1 MIEVKNLTK
10 RFGRVTAINGLSFEV
25 GKGEIVGLLGPNGAG
40 KTTTLRILA
49 CYLPATGGDA
59 FVGGADVFTDSMAV
73 RSKVGYLP
81 ENVPLYMDM
90 RIREYLRFRGA
101 LKGLRKGRLRER
113 VDTVLEQCELT
124 EQRRVVIGRL
134 SKGFRQRV
142 GLADCL
148 LHEPECLILDEP
160 TIGLDPNQIRHIR
173 ELIRGLA
180 QQHTVLISSH
190 ILPEVEMLCQRV
202 LIMDAGKIVASDTPE
217 ALVGLMQG
225 REKVVVEV
233 CGSRRAVLQAFETI
247 PGVES
252 VICEPL
258 GEWSRLVCQCAKGA
272 DVRDGIFK
280 CVCENEWQ
288 LRELSIER
296 RNLEDVFVAITKG
309 ALTSD
314 TQENESPD
322 QAEDAPEKEPDS
334 SDGPGEDSPGNG
346 EADDSA
352 PPQREAPDA

>member
-10 RFGRVTAINGLSFEV
+10 RFGRVTAISGVSFEV
-25 GKGEIVGLLGPNGAG
+25 GDGEIVGLLGPNGAG

-49 CYLPATGGDA
+49 CYLPATGGDVL
-59 FVGGADVFTDSMAV
+59 VGGADVFSDSLAV

-90 RIREYLRFRGA
+90 RVSEYLGFRGA
-101 LKGLRKGRLRER
+101 LKGLRRAKLRER
-113 VDTVLEQCELT
+113 VDAVLQQCELT
-124 EQRRVVIGRL
+124 EQRRIVIGRL

-180 QQHTVLISSH
+180 QRHTVLISTH

-202 LIMDAGKIVASDTPE
+202 LIMNGGKIVASDTPD
-217 ALVGLMQG
+217 ALVGMMKG
-225 REKVVVEV
+225 NDKVVVEV
-233 CGSRRAVLQAFETI
+233 CGSRRAVLQAFEAI
-247 PGVES
+247 PGIES
-252 VICEPL
+252 LACEPQ
-258 GEWSRLVCQCAKGA
+258 GEWSRLACQYAKGA

-280 CVCENEWQ
+280 TVCENNWQ

-296 RNLEDVFVAITKG
+296 CNLEDVFVAITKG
-309 ALTSD
+309 ELASSTQQEEPSD
-314 TQENESPD
+314 
-322 QAEDAPEKEPDS
+322 A
-334 SDGPGEDSPGNG
+334 
-346 EADDSA
+346 
-352 PPQREAPDA
+352 